1 MTSCPW
7 DYFSYCKCIL
17 LDNHYKTSYELVKLG
32 RMHRWRHTS
41 IPISNPYLTSLV
53 HFHISIFFGTS
64 GKKKVSVKY
73 VNGFASSRNFLYL
86 PLFTCVLFISGQGI
100 QKTYCPILVPVGI
113 TGNCLSFLVRAYFL
127 FPIIIHHV
135 NVKTNIK
142 LVWFSFKN
150 EEFSRILSPFSAKK

>member
-1 MTSCPW
+1 MTSFPW

-17 LDNHYKTSYELVKLG
+17 LDNYYKTSYELVKLG
-32 RMHRWRHTS
+32 WMHRWSMFQSLSHLFGSLPHFQFFWTS
-41 IPISNPYLTSLV
+41 CKN
-53 HFHISIFFGTS
+53 
-64 GKKKVSVKY
+64 KVSVKY

-86 PLFTCVLFISGQGI
+86 PLFTCVFFISGQCI
-100 QKTYCPILVPVGI
+100 QKTYFPILVPVGI
-113 TGNCLSFLVRAYFL
+113 TGNCLSFLVRAYCL

-142 LVWFSFKN
+142 LVLFSFKN